1 MKNSNNIAIK
11 PQRTIRSF
19 VKREGRI
26 SPGQQK
32 ALNTLWRQY
41 GVELGDTELNFTA
54 LYERVAPCI
63 LEIGFGMGQSLL
75 AQAKQNLDLNYLG
88 IEVHRPGVGK
98 LLAEL
103 SANQLTNV
111 RIICADA
118 VEVLQR
124 GIPDHSLTKVQIFFP
139 DPWHKTRHHK
149 RRLIQP
155 HFVNLLK
162 QKLIAGGHLH
172 LATDWENYAQHML
185 NVLTSDAELHNTL
198 EAGFSLNSPLDNR
211 PITKFEM
218 RGKKLGHQ
226 VWDLLF
232 MKKSN

>member
-1 MKNSNNIAIK
+1 MKNSKNSVIK
-11 PQRTIRSF
+11 PLRTVRSF
-19 VKREGRI
+19 VRREGRI

-32 ALNTLWRQY
+32 ALDTLWHQY
-41 GVELGDTELNFTA
+41 GVELGASVFNFAA
-54 LYERVAPCI
+54 LFHRDAPCV

-75 AQAKQNLDLNYLG
+75 EQAKQNPEVNYLG

-103 SANQLTNV
+103 STHQLTNV
-111 RIICADA
+111 RVICADA

-124 GIPDHSLTKVQIFFP
+124 GIPDNALTKVQIFFP

-149 RRLIQP
+149 RRLIQKD
-155 HFVNLLK
+155 FVNLLK
-162 QKLIAGGHLH
+162 QKLISGGYLH

-185 NVLTSDAELHNTL
+185 SVLTTETELHNTL
-198 EAGFSLNSPLDNR
+198 ATDYSLNYPLDNR
-211 PITKFEM
+211 PITKFEL

-232 MKKSN
+232 VKK